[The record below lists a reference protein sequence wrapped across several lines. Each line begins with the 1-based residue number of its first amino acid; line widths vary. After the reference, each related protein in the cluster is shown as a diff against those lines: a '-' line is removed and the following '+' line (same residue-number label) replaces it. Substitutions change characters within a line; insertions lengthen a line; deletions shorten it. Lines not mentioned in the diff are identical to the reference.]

1 MLTVEKLTKRFG
13 GFTALNQVSF
23 EVREGEILG
32 LIGPNGSGKTTLFNC
47 VSGALPPTAGS
58 VRLRGV
64 EIGGLT
70 PHKNCP
76 RGIARTFQIPPPLPK
91 LTILQNVSLA
101 AHYGTNQ
108 PHTEA
113 QAPARA

>member
-64 EIGGLT
+64 EIGGRT
-70 PHKNCP
+70 PGQICHRGRARPFEIP
-76 RGIARTFQIPPPLPK
+76 RPFRQ
-91 LTILQNVSLA
+91 LTILGTVS
-101 AHYGTNQ
+101 
-108 PHTEA
+108 
-113 QAPARA
+113 RA